1 MILGMNTIPECA
13 YLAEEGLSRPVPLER
28 FLPDCPVGVIRQEL
42 HDLPQNEWVLDPFGA
57 NPLLAIEAATSGHR
71 VLVTANNPILAFLLM
86 MLASP
91 RSRDSYLAA
100 LADLA
105 SQLRG
110 SERLETHIRN
120 LYSTR
125 CAICHNVIQADGYL
139 WQRGMNHPH
148 ARLYHCPVCGDEG
161 EHPLGEDDLQILE
174 PIQRGEKLPYARAVA
189 RVLGGNSEDR
199 PAVEEALKLYN
210 ARSLYVLFTLL
221 NKLDGMD
228 LSAEKR
234 QLLEAMLVLALEA
247 GTSLWPWPNSNEPPR
262 QLTVPSVYYEKN
274 LWKELERSIDVLT
287 QPVDDVDLSFWPT
300 LPEGPGICLFRGPVR
315 ALEIPSGL
323 KISKILALPPR
334 PNQALWTLSALWS
347 AWLWGRESDT
357 RFSQVLGRRR
367 FDWHWHTLALHQAL
381 VRTRD
386 ITRTAASMYL
396 MIGEP
401 SPGMALATI
410 TAAGCAGYHLDGI
423 AIRGVSDP
431 IEMNWSP
438 TANYEEAK
446 AGNIQSIARSAIQD
460 LFEQTGEPAE
470 YLQLFTAVAAA
481 LEMKGGLPTEIG
493 QFSQEKSSEIQGII
507 ARLFSDRDFLRRYE
521 ATSQELDS
529 GKWGLTNALPGAET
543 LADRVEKQVLS
554 ILQTL
559 ETISGLEITR
569 QLNKTFTGWQTP
581 APALI
586 EFCLRAYADWDPQT
600 GLWKIRPGETPS
612 TREKEMDE
620 IAGLL
625 LNLVDKL
632 GAVVSGSNPVVWQI
646 SGAQHYHLWVS
657 ATACISQYCSQSEDS
672 VQNVVILPG
681 SRAELLKYKLLRD
694 PQLRERVS
702 NDWHFVKYRAL
713 RALAARPDLSPEV
726 WLLLLDSDPITL
738 EESLQLRMFG

>member
-1 MILGMNTIPECA
+1 MKVIPECS
-13 YLAEEGLSRPVPLER
+13 YLAAEGLSRPIPLER
-28 FLPDCPVGVIRQEL
+28 FLPDCPVGVIRQAL
-42 HDLPQNEWVLDPFGA
+42 HDLPQNEWVLDPFGS
-57 NPLLAIEAATSGHR
+57 NPLLAIEAAASGHR

-139 WQRGMNHPH
+139 WQRGMNRPH
-148 ARLYHCPVCGDEG
+148 ARLYRCPICGDEG
-161 EHPLGEDDLQILE
+161 EHALGEDDLQILE

-189 RVLGGNSEDR
+189 RVLGGNTEDR

-234 QLLEAMLVLALEA
+234 QLLEAMLISALEA

-274 LWKELERSIDVLT
+274 LWKELEHSIDLLT
-287 QPVDDVDLSFWPT
+287 QPVDSVDLSFWPT

-315 ALEIPSGL
+315 ALDIPADL
-323 KISKILALPPR
+323 KIEKILALPPR

-347 AWLWGRESDT
+347 AWLWGRESET
-357 RFSQVLGRRR
+357 RFNQVLGRRR

-386 ITRTAASMYL
+386 ITQANAPMYL
-396 MIGEP
+396 LIGEP
-401 SPGMALATI
+401 SPGMVLATI
-410 TAAGCAGYHLDGI
+410 TAAGCAGFHLDGV
-423 AIRGVSDP
+423 AMRGVPDS
-431 IEMNWSP
+431 IQMNWLP
-438 TANYEEAK
+438 DAVRADTK
-446 AGNIQSIARSAIQD
+446 TGNVQSIARSAIQD
-460 LFEQTGEPAE
+460 LFEKTGEPAA
-470 YLQLFTAVAAA
+470 YLQLFTAVIAS
-481 LEMKGGLPTEIG
+481 LELNGGLPTEIG
-493 QFSQEKSSEIQGII
+493 QFNQEKSSEIQGII

-529 GKWGLTNALPGAET
+529 GKWGLSNPLAGVET

-554 ILQTL
+554 ILQTQ
-559 ETISGLEITR
+559 EAISGLEINR
-569 QLNKTFTGWQTP
+569 QLNQIFTGWLTP
-581 APALI
+581 APALT
-586 EFCLRAYADWDPQT
+586 EFCLRAYADWEPQT
-600 GLWKIRPGETPS
+600 GLWRMRPGEIHS
-612 TREKEMDE
+612 VREKEVDE

-625 LNLVDKL
+625 INLVDKL
-632 GAVVSGSNPVVWQI
+632 GAVVSGSNPVIWQI
-646 SGAQHYHLWVS
+646 PDAQKYHLWVS
-657 ATACISQYCSQSEDS
+657 VTACISQYCSQTEDA

-702 NDWHFVKYRAL
+702 NGWHFVKFRAL

-726 WLLLLDSDPITL
+726 WQLLLDSDPITL